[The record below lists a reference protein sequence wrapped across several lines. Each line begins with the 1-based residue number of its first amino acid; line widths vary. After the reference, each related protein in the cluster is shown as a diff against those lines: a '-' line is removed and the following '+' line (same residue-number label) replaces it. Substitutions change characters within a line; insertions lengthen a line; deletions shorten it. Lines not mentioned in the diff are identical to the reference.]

1 MAGPRPRGN
10 PEEGSPNTRIFDFP
24 LLRRIAPF
32 AVPQLKPLVV
42 SLILLP
48 LVAAGQLV
56 QPYLIKLAIDGP
68 IAEGDPAGLVPLA
81 IGLLV
86 ALVGLYSVQLVQ
98 SFSMHLAGQGI
109 VHELRI
115 AVHAHLLTLHDRYFR
130 RNPAGK
136 LLTRCT
142 SDVEGIG
149 EMFASGF
156 LTLFADLVLLAG
168 ICVALV
174 LLNWKLALVT
184 FVTLPVLVG
193 VSRWFQTRLRGAY
206 REIRRRVAVLN
217 AELQEK
223 ISGIRVIQLFA
234 REEKA
239 YADFERSSRELMDE
253 NLRSIKLDASLFAFV
268 DSMGSLVGALLI
280 WWAAEPV
287 MEGALTFGALVAFL
301 DYVQRFFVP
310 IRDLSQKVA
319 TMQSG
324 FASAERV
331 FSLLDGREQVS
342 RVANPH
348 SPEEVRGQIRFDD
361 VHFAYVEDAPVL
373 RGLDL
378 DVAAGERVALVGV
391 TGAGKSTLLR
401 LLNRTYDA
409 DSGTVSVDGVDVL
422 NWSPERLRS
431 AVGMVLQD
439 VFLFRGTV
447 RDNLALGDETL
458 TDADLQRALDLVGA
472 ESILKRLGGLD
483 GVLRERGNNLSAGER
498 QLIAF
503 ARVMA
508 HNPSVLVL
516 DEATSNV
523 DTFSEE
529 RIQRAIAVALK
540 GRTALVVAHR
550 LSTIQEVDRIAVL
563 HRGRLGEIGTHDELL
578 AEDGLYRR
586 LHEQYFAGAT
596 AA

>member
-1 MAGPRPRGN
+1 MRSRGN
-10 PEEGSPNTRIFDFP
+10 PDEGGGTTKIFDFG
-24 LLRRIAPF
+24 LLGRIAPF
-32 AVPQLKPLVV
+32 AVPQRGPLVV

-48 LVAAGQLV
+48 LVAGGQLI
-56 QPYLIKLAIDGP
+56 QPYLIKVAIDGP
-68 IAEGDPAGLVPLA
+68 IADGDVAGLLPVALA
-81 IGLLV
+81 LLV

-98 SFSMHLAGQGI
+98 SYSMHLAGQGI
-109 VHELRI
+109 VHELRV
-115 AVHAHLLTLHDRYFR
+115 AVHEHLLTLHDRYFR
-130 RNPAGK
+130 RHPAGK

-174 LLNWKLALVT
+174 LLNWRLALVT
-184 FVTLPVLVG
+184 FVTLPVLIG

-234 REEKA
+234 REERA
-239 YADFERSSRELMDE
+239 NADFERSSRTLMDE

-268 DSMGSLVGALLI
+268 DSMGSLVAALLI

-287 MEGALTFGALVAFL
+287 MEGALTLGALVAFL

-324 FASAERV
+324 LASAERV
-331 FSLLDGREQVS
+331 FALLDEREQIPVVEQPYTPS
-342 RVANPH
+342 
-348 SPEEVRGQIRFDD
+348 EVRGAIRFDD
-361 VHFAYVEDAPVL
+361 VRFAYVPEEPVL
-373 RGLDL
+373 RGLNL
-378 DVAAGERVALVGV
+378 EVEAGERVALVGV

-409 DSGTVSVDGVDVL
+409 DDGTVSIDGHDVL
-422 NWSPERLRS
+422 EWSPARLRS
-431 AVGMVLQD
+431 SVGMVLQD
-439 VFLFRGTV
+439 VFLFRGTI
-447 RDNLALGDETL
+447 RDNLALGDSNLSDEQL
-458 TDADLQRALDLVGA
+458 AEALQLVGA
-472 ESILKRLGGLD
+472 ESILARLGGLD
-483 GVLRERGNNLSAGER
+483 GVLGERGGNLSAGER

-508 HNPSVLVL
+508 HEPSVLVL

-529 RIQRAIAVALK
+529 RIQQAIAVALK

-563 HRGRLGEIGTHDELL
+563 HRGRLAEIGTHDELL
-578 AEDGLYRR
+578 KEDGLYRR
-586 LHEQYFAGAT
+586 LHEQYFAGAD

>member
-1 MAGPRPRGN
+1 MADDRRV
-10 PEEGSPNTRIFDFP
+10 RIFDFG
-24 LLRRIAPF
+24 LLGRIAPF
-32 AVPQLKPLVV
+32 AAPHYKPLVL

-48 LVAAGQLV
+48 FVAGGQLV
-56 QPYLIKLAIDGP
+56 QPYLIKIAIDGP
-68 IAEGDPAGLVPLA
+68 IAEGNPAGLGPIALA
-81 IGLLV
+81 LLG
-86 ALVGLYSVQLVQ
+86 ALIGLYSVQLVQ
-98 SFSMHLAGQGI
+98 SFAMHVAGQGI
-109 VHELRI
+109 VHGLRVG
-115 AVHAHLLTLHDRYFR
+115 VHEHLLTLHDRYFK

-136 LLTRCT
+136 LLTRVT

-174 LLNWKLALVT
+174 LLNWKLAMVT
-184 FVTLPVLVG
+184 FVTLPVLIG
-193 VSRWFQTRLRGAY
+193 VSQWFQLRLRGAY

-234 REEKA
+234 REERA

-268 DSMGSLVGALLI
+268 DSMGSLVAALLI

-287 MEGALTFGALVAFL
+287 LDGALTFGALVAFL
-301 DYVQRFFVP
+301 DYVNRFFIP

-324 FASAERV
+324 LASAERV
-331 FSLLDGREQVS
+331 FSLLDVTEQLPVIDEPF
-342 RVANPH
+342 APK
-348 SPEEVRGQIRFDD
+348 EVRGAIRFED
-361 VHFAYVEDAPVL
+361 VRFAYNPEEPVL

-378 DVAAGERVALVGV
+378 DVRAGERIALVGV

-409 DSGTVSVDGVDVL
+409 DSGRVILDGRDVRE
-422 NWSPERLRS
+422 WEPHVLRS
-431 AVGMVLQD
+431 SVGMVLQD
-439 VFLFRGTV
+439 VFLFRGSV
-447 RDNLALGDETL
+447 RENLTLGDSRL
-458 TDADLQRALDLVGA
+458 TDAELLAALEAVGA
-472 ESILKRLGGLD
+472 DGILARLGGLD
-483 GVLRERGNNLSAGER
+483 GELRERGSNLSAGER

-508 HNPSVLVL
+508 HKPSVLVL

-529 RIQRAIAVALK
+529 RIQRAIAVALE

-550 LSTIQEVDRIAVL
+550 LSTIREVDRIAVL
-563 HRGRLGEIGTHDELL
+563 HRGRLAEIGTHEELL
-578 AEDGLYRR
+578 GQDGLYRR
-586 LHEQYFAGAT
+586 LHEQYFSGAH

>member
-1 MAGPRPRGN
+1 MVDDRRV
-10 PEEGSPNTRIFDFP
+10 RIFDFG
-24 LLRRIAPF
+24 LLGRIAPF
-32 AVPQLKPLVV
+32 AAPHYKPLVL

-48 LVAAGQLV
+48 FVAGGQLV
-56 QPYLIKLAIDGP
+56 QPYLIKIAIDGP
-68 IAEGDPAGLVPLA
+68 IAEGNPAGLGPIALA
-81 IGLLV
+81 LLG
-86 ALVGLYSVQLVQ
+86 ALIGLYSVQLVQ
-98 SFSMHLAGQGI
+98 SFAMHVAGQGI
-109 VHELRI
+109 VHGLRVG
-115 AVHAHLLTLHDRYFR
+115 VHEHLLTLHDRYFK

-136 LLTRCT
+136 LLTRVT

-174 LLNWKLALVT
+174 LLNWKLAMVT
-184 FVTLPVLVG
+184 FVTLPVLIG
-193 VSRWFQTRLRGAY
+193 VSQWFQLRLRGAY

-234 REEKA
+234 REERA

-268 DSMGSLVGALLI
+268 DSMGSLVAALLI

-287 MEGALTFGALVAFL
+287 LDGALTFGALVAFL
-301 DYVQRFFVP
+301 DYVNRFFIP

-324 FASAERV
+324 LASAERV
-331 FSLLDGREQVS
+331 FSLLDVTEQLPVIDEPF
-342 RVANPH
+342 APK
-348 SPEEVRGQIRFDD
+348 EVRGAIRFED
-361 VHFAYVEDAPVL
+361 VRFAYNPEEPVL

-378 DVAAGERVALVGV
+378 DVRAGERIALVGV

-409 DSGTVSVDGVDVL
+409 DSGRVILDGRDVRE
-422 NWSPERLRS
+422 WEPHVLRS
-431 AVGMVLQD
+431 SVGMVLQD
-439 VFLFRGTV
+439 VFLFRGSV
-447 RDNLALGDETL
+447 RENLTLGDSRL
-458 TDADLQRALDLVGA
+458 TDAELLAALEAVGA
-472 ESILKRLGGLD
+472 DGILARLGGLD
-483 GVLRERGNNLSAGER
+483 GELRERGSNLSAGER

-508 HNPSVLVL
+508 HKPSVLVL

-529 RIQRAIAVALK
+529 RIQRAIAVALE

-550 LSTIQEVDRIAVL
+550 LSTIREVDRIAVL
-563 HRGRLGEIGTHDELL
+563 HRGRLAEIGTHEELL
-578 AEDGLYRR
+578 GQDGLYRR
-586 LHEQYFAGAT
+586 LHEQYFSGAH

>member
-1 MAGPRPRGN
+1 MAGHVRGN
-10 PEEGSPNTRIFDFP
+10 LLEEGGRTKVFDFG

-32 AVPQLKPLVV
+32 AVSQRGPLVV
-42 SLILLP
+42 SLVLLP
-48 LVAAGQLV
+48 LVAGGQLI
-56 QPYLIKLAIDGP
+56 QPYFIKIAIDGP
-68 IAEGDPAGLVPLA
+68 IASGDALGLVPIAL
-81 IGLLV
+81 GLLG
-86 ALVGLYSVQLVQ
+86 ALVGLYTVQLIQ
-98 SFSMHLAGQGI
+98 SYAMHLAGQGI
-109 VHELRI
+109 VHGLRI
-115 AVHAHLLTLHDRYFR
+115 AVHEHLLTLHDRYFR

-168 ICVALV
+168 ICVALI
-174 LLNWKLALVT
+174 LLNWQLALVT
-184 FVTLPVLVG
+184 FITLPVLIG

-234 REEKA
+234 REERA
-239 YADFERSSRELMDE
+239 YADFEKSSRELMDE

-268 DSMGSLVGALLI
+268 DSMGSLVAALLI

-287 MEGALTFGALVAFL
+287 LEGALTFGALVAFL

-324 FASAERV
+324 LASAERV
-331 FSLLDGREQVS
+331 FALLDEREQISVVES
-342 RVANPH
+342 PH
-348 SPEEVRGQIRFDD
+348 APDAVEGAIRFED
-361 VHFAYVEDAPVL
+361 VHFAYVPEEPVL

-378 DVAAGERVALVGV
+378 DVAAGERIALVGV

-409 DSGTVSVDGVDVL
+409 DSGRVSIDGHDVL
-422 NWSPERLRS
+422 EWSPERLRAS
-431 AVGMVLQD
+431 VGMVLQD

-447 RDNLALGDETL
+447 RDNLALGDASLSDDDL
-458 TDADLQRALDLVGA
+458 TRALEMVGA
-472 ESILKRLGGLD
+472 ESILTRLGGLD
-483 GVLRERGNNLSAGER
+483 GVLGERGGNLSAGER
-498 QLIAF
+498 QLVAF

-508 HNPSVLVL
+508 HRPSVLVL

-529 RIQRAIAVALK
+529 RIQRAISVALQ

-563 HRGRLGEIGTHDELL
+563 HRGRVAEFGTHEELL

-586 LHEQYFAGAT
+586 LHEQYFAGAH